1 MRRAQPARH
10 AAGVDLL
17 HALPRDLRAL
27 SVSLRQPGPDDL
39 DAFALVSDHA
49 DRDLYDALAHWR
61 AHEFGPWIV
70 ELDGEAIGFVE
81 VNYAGAGITGI
92 APDEVEL
99 GWAIAEPWRGRGLA
113 TEAVRGAIADAWE
126 RVAPPWLVA
135 YIRPDNA
142 ASLRVAEKV
151 GFRREGE
158 GLTRSGEP
166 MLIFRLRPGQKP

>member
-1 MRRAQPARH
+1 VRRAEPARH

-27 SVSLRQPGPDDL
+27 SVALRQPGPDDL
-39 DAFALVSDHA
+39 AAFAVVSDHA

-61 AHEFGPWIV
+61 AHGFGPWIV
-70 ELDGEAIGFVE
+70 ELDGEAIGLVE

-99 GWAIAEPWRGRGLA
+99 GWAIAEQWQGRGLA
-113 TEAVRGAIADAWE
+113 TEAARAAIADVRE

-142 ASLRVAEKV
+142 ASLRVADKL
-151 GFRREGE
+151 GLRREGE

-166 MLIFRLRPGQKP
+166 MLIYRLRR